1 MKVLNLLTHKGI
13 SDNFFPDNICHIW
26 EKNFLSIFLF
36 FLSVDL
42 FKFIEKKISLL
53 NGGKAFPKNKNTIY
67 EKKIC
72 LANNFSSSSQ
82 GNLIYF
88 KTYMV
93 NNCNWFT

>member
-13 SDNFFPDNICHIW
+13 SDNFFPCHIFAIFG
-26 EKNFLSIFLF
+26 KKKFLSIFLF

-82 GNLIYF
+82 RNLIYF

-93 NNCNWFT
+93 NNCN

>member
-42 FKFIEKKISLL
+42 FKFIEKK
-53 NGGKAFPKNKNTIY
+53 N
-67 EKKIC
+67 
-72 LANNFSSSSQ
+72 
-82 GNLIYF
+82 
-88 KTYMV
+88 
-93 NNCNWFT
+93 